1 MKKHVW
7 IVPIL
12 LFLFPVPTV
21 SVCSK
26 VHSKNESTGSGNFE
40 CVNGGCWIQIDPS
53 PTKGIELTL
62 QGKGN
67 KLLIYMIT
75 SGKQKQEFLQR
86 ESEKTDE
93 RYYLADVGQG
103 FSIKWN
109 ESCNSDT
116 GAPHYTFDRA
126 ILDPYYCGPYLRYI
140 GNEVVTIQ
148 KERRAKSQF
157 YCRYHMVPLNSNIS
171 SETIYVISG
180 AFDTFEV
187 LDGNNEPYTITLG
200 IYIYAITT
208 NRSCVCQDE
217 PVEVSNGQVIHIQ
230 SPGFPDFMCPSSK
243 CEKLITFSKFNG
255 SDEYIQRALV
265 TLEARTKAGT
275 DFSIVSKKIDIRFN
289 ADMYSEV
296 TTNFLLEPVDMK
308 VTHNTQL
315 IPWARSLYHGPEGHF
330 NLSIQ
335 SIKIRRD
342 CDCSFFKQKKYDKQ
356 EHKIEIKIPAHCEL
370 IFCDWI
376 IASGGNKEMT
386 IPNVANSQMFRELHH
401 SRSSLLTT
409 HYHTTSS
416 VLAKHYLWLLTTIIS
431 KCTLA
436 ILKWKIYTI
445 I

>member
-187 LDGNNEPYTITLG
+187 LDGNNEPYTITGTILSRNYWKYIDFEKRYSG
-200 IYIYAITT
+200 TRNKEADLEYIYM
-208 NRSCVCQDE
+208 
-217 PVEVSNGQVIHIQ
+217 Q
-230 SPGFPDFMCPSSK
+230 SPQTDHAFVKMNLWK
-243 CEKLITFSKFNG
+243 C
-255 SDEYIQRALV
+255 Q
-265 TLEARTKAGT
+265 
-275 DFSIVSKKIDIRFN
+275 
-289 ADMYSEV
+289 M
-296 TTNFLLEPVDMK
+296 
-308 VTHNTQL
+308 
-315 IPWARSLYHGPEGHF
+315 
-330 NLSIQ
+330 
-335 SIKIRRD
+335 
-342 CDCSFFKQKKYDKQ
+342 DK
-356 EHKIEIKIPAHCEL
+356 
-370 IFCDWI
+370 
-376 IASGGNKEMT
+376 
-386 IPNVANSQMFRELHH
+386 
-401 SRSSLLTT
+401 
-409 HYHTTSS
+409 
-416 VLAKHYLWLLTTIIS
+416 
-431 KCTLA
+431 
-436 ILKWKIYTI
+436 
-445 I
+445 